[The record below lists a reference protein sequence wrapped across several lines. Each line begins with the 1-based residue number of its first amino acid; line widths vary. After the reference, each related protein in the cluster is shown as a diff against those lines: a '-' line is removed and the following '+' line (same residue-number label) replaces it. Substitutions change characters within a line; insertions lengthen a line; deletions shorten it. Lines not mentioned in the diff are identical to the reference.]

1 MPNTIDRQP
10 PENTVLDNV
19 PLSPDEYS
27 HLFDLQLK
35 ILEMS
40 ASHDK
45 VSDVLAQLCQLAE
58 SLLPNS
64 VASIMLKDSKTGLL
78 SVLSAPSVP
87 QVGIDALCNLQP
99 GPGGGSCGNAV
110 FKNQAQYVQ
119 NTFEDERWVDLRQ
132 VAYDFNLCSCWS
144 LPVRND
150 TNEAIGS
157 FTLSSFEHRSP
168 APFHKKLLETGA
180 AIVRVVLNNQSN
192 EERIQLFS
200 TAIQRASEGI
210 MITDN
215 KNNII
220 EINPSFEA
228 IYGYSIKDVINR
240 NPTVLSSGK
249 HDKNYYKQMW
259 GEINTNNHWGGKI
272 INKRADGSEIT
283 QWMSVSRILGKNQKV
298 QNYLAVF
305 SDLTELKNAQ
315 KKIEEMAFIDPITGL
330 YNKTYLEKNLSNL
343 TEKTNLILLNINN
356 FSYINTAYGF
366 DLGDQLLIQIADTLK
381 AQFKSSQLYR
391 LNSDEF
397 AFVINETINTEAYI
411 NSIQKYFYSV
421 VFQIKDVTLNISFSY
436 GATYGIE
443 NLLKS
448 SALALKQAKQLGKNR
463 YHILNDADANNDESQ
478 HKAFIAANNMLHDAL
493 ENDQVVPFFQGI
505 YNNQSNEIKRF
516 EVLARIKQGDK
527 IITPYHFIEPA
538 KLSGLL
544 PNITKIMIDKSF
556 KIMANNDFSFSINIT
571 GDDLSRNYLSDFI
584 EQKLAQYKI
593 APARVILEIL
603 EGVSS
608 SGKKNHIKQLTDLKS
623 KGLSLAIDDFGA
635 EYSNFERILD
645 LEIDFLKIDAKY
657 IKNIDTDAKSFEIVR
672 AITYFAKNSNIPC
685 VAEFVHS
692 EAVQTII
699 HNLGI
704 DFSQGYYFSEPEEF
718 PQDKAKTKS
727 KS

>member
-1 MPNTIDRQP
+1 MPKTIDQHS
-10 PENTVLDNV
+10 PENRALDNV
-19 PLSPDEYS
+19 PLSPAEYN
-27 HLFDLQLK
+27 HLADLQLK

-40 ASHDK
+40 ASHG
-45 VSDVLAQLCQLAE
+45 SINDVLEHLCQLAE

-64 VASIMLKDSKTGLL
+64 VASIMLKDTKTGLM
-78 SVLSAPSVP
+78 SVLCAPSIP
-87 QVGIDALCNLQP
+87 QVGIEALCNLQP
-99 GPGGGSCGNAV
+99 GLGGGSCGNAV
-110 FKNQAQYVQ
+110 FRNKAQYVQ
-119 NTFEDERWVDLRQ
+119 NTYEDDRWADLRQ
-132 VAYDFNLCSCWS
+132 LAYDFNLCSCWS
-144 LPVRND
+144 FPIRND
-150 TNEAIGS
+150 ANEAIGS
-157 FTLSSFEHRSP
+157 FALSSFEHRSP
-168 APFHKKLLETGA
+168 IPFHKKLLETGA

-210 MITDN
+210 LITDD

-228 IYGYSIKDVINR
+228 IYGYSIKDVINH
-240 NPTVLSSGK
+240 NPNVLSSGK

-259 GEINTNNHWGGKI
+259 TEVNTNNHWSGEV

-283 QWMSVSRILGKNQKV
+283 QWMSVSRILGENQKV

-315 KKIEEMAFIDPITGL
+315 KKIEQMAFIDPITGL
-330 YNKTYLEKNLSNL
+330 YNKTYLEKNLRNL

-366 DLGDQLLIQIADTLK
+366 DLGDQLLVQIADTLQS
-381 AQFKSSQLYR
+381 QFKYFQLYR

-397 AFVINETINTEAYI
+397 AFVINEKINIEAYI
-411 NSIQKYFYSV
+411 NSIQKYFDSV
-421 VFQIKDVTLNISFSY
+421 VFQIKDVTLSVSFSY
-436 GATYGIE
+436 GATYGVE

-463 YHILNDADANNDESQ
+463 YYIFNNTDENSDESQ
-478 HKAFIAANNMLHDAL
+478 HKAFIAANNMLHNAL

-505 YNNQSNEIKRF
+505 YDNQSNEINKF
-516 EVLARIKQGDK
+516 EVLARIKQGGK
-527 IITPYHFIEPA
+527 IIAPYHFIEPA

-571 GDDLSRNYLSDFI
+571 EDDLSRNYLSDFI
-584 EQKLAQYKI
+584 GKKLAQYKI
-593 APARVILEIL
+593 APTRVTLEIL

-608 SGKKNHIKQLTDLKS
+608 SGKRNHIKQLTALKS

-672 AITYFAKNSNIPC
+672 AITYFAKNSHISC
-685 VAEFVHS
+685 IAEFVHND
-692 EAVQTII
+692 AVQKII

-704 DFSQGYYFSEPEEF
+704 DFSQGYYFSEPSEF
-718 PQDKAKTKS
+718 PQS
-727 KS
+727 KVK